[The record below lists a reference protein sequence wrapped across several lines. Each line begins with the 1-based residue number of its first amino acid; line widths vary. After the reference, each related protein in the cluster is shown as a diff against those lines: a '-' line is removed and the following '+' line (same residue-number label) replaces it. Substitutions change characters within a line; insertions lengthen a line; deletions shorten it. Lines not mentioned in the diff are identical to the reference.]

1 MTIFISKWGNSLA
14 VRLPKQ
20 MLERARMN
28 EGDELDVEASGQGL
42 VLRPRHR
49 RSLKE
54 MLAQITPDNLHGE
67 MFAEGPVGNEAW

>member
-20 MLERARMN
+20 MLERAKLN
-28 EGDELDVEASGQGL
+28 EGDELDVEVSGQTL
-42 VLRPRHR
+42 VLRARHR

-67 MFAEGPVGNEAW
+67 MFADTPVGNEAW